1 MTPCRSLEEGRDTR
15 RKSLIDDEQDHRFLA
30 HSKGKGSVHGKVEE
44 SLDLVGRGVERRGWF
59 REVLGPSPS
68 GGRALEGSR
77 EETRMGARTSDQ
89 PKHYR

>member
-1 MTPCRSLEEGRDTR
+1 MR

-44 SLDLVGRGVERRGWF
+44 SLDLVGRRVEKRGWF

-68 GGRALEGSR
+68 GEGSGR
-77 EETRMGARTSDQ
+77 QQGGDQ
-89 PKHYR
+89 YGGQNQ